1 MTVKET
7 TRSPRSQRWDLL
19 GRYQVHVGGMPFL
32 DRLRIVQC
40 PLFAL
45 LATRIHGPDND
56 RDPHNHSRSIISI
69 ALTGGYTER
78 VWDTR
83 DMAARPRTRYHYR
96 WVPYLLR
103 QHEAHTITMISEP
116 LRTLVLAGRHHG
128 TFHFWTPAGPVDYR
142 DYG

>member
-1 MTVKET
+1 MTT
-7 TRSPRSQRWDLL
+7 ARSPRSQRWDLL
-19 GRYQVHVGGMPFL
+19 GHYQVHVGGALFL
-32 DRLRIVQC
+32 NRLRIVQC
-40 PLFAL
+40 PLFAV

-69 ALTGGYTER
+69 ALTGGYTEQ

-83 DMAARPRTRYHYR
+83 ATAVASRIRRHRR
-96 WVPYLLR
+96 WVPYVLH
-103 QHEAHTITMISEP
+103 QHEAHAITTISGP